1 MVVGSKPTNGVTLRR
16 CSSVGRAHDSYFF
29 LLVQC
34 VSGRVLLCD
43 YFFVWLCV
51 SVMWLCFWDGMG
63 KTGIV
68 VANSVGG
75 STLGIRLG
83 EVLLSVGEVIFNCN
97 YYIENSI

>member
-1 MVVGSKPTNGVTLRR
+1 MVVGSIPTNGVTLRR

-75 STLGIRLG
+75 STFREFGWGKYFFRLG
-83 EVLLSVGEVIFNCN
+83 K
-97 YYIENSI
+97 

>member
-1 MVVGSKPTNGVTLRR
+1 MGSSPTSGVTFRR

-51 SVMWLCFWDGMG
+51 SVMWLYVSGMG
-63 KTGIV
+63 WVRLGLWLRIRLGEV
-68 VANSVGG
+68 PFGNSVGG
-75 STLGIRLG
+75 STSFGWG
-83 EVLLSVGEVIFNCN
+83 SNF
-97 YYIENSI
+97 